1 MTRWDKAATDYSD
14 ATQHYDHDYFK
25 DQTRDGPLRG
35 IINAW
40 KFEPYLRPGI
50 ELLDF
55 GCGDGALLSAL
66 CGGNGVEV
74 NPHAR
79 AAAQAH
85 GYRIEDTIEAYAD
98 DSMDL
103 IVSIHCLEHVEDP
116 LSIIREMR
124 RVIRN
129 DGLIA
134 IVVPCH
140 RVDIAYRENDRDF
153 HLFSWSAA
161 NLGNWL
167 NSRGSMSSKLKSYA
181 IAGHQ
186 NGGLFIAVLGAAH
199 FMRRRGYGRDLIV
212 HHRKSFVLPSPQN
225 VLNDPI
231 GSLPLLLF
239 KRRRCGEIQP
249 AHDPCTV

>member
-1 MTRWDKAATDYSD
+1 MSRWNKAATDYSD
-14 ATQHYDHDYFK
+14 ATQHYDLDYFK
-25 DQTRDGPLRG
+25 DQTRDGSLRG

-40 KFEPYLRPGI
+40 KFEPYLRPDI

-55 GCGDGALLSAL
+55 GCGDGALLNAL
-66 CGGNGVEV
+66 GGGNGVEV

-79 AAAQAH
+79 AAAQAR
-85 GYRIEDTIEAYAD
+85 GYRIEDTIDAYAD
-98 DSMDL
+98 NSMDL
-103 IVSIHCLEHVEDP
+103 IVSNHCLEHVEDP

-161 NLGNWL
+161 NLGNMVKLAGFDVVEAKELRHRWPPKWRSIYRRIGIGAFHAA
-167 NSRGSMSSKLKSYA
+167 SRFWARFDRSSSQVICVAK
-181 IAGHQ
+181 
-186 NGGLFIAVLGAAH
+186 
-199 FMRRRGYGRDLIV
+199 
-212 HHRKSFVLPSPQN
+212 PS
-225 VLNDPI
+225 
-231 GSLPLLLF
+231 
-239 KRRRCGEIQP
+239 KRAE
-249 AHDPCTV
+249 